1 MIVRR
6 VIWLPDIEDKI
17 IQKHNVLAEEAEEVL
32 FGNTRVRFVE
42 KGHRRGE
49 DVYAAY
55 GQTEAGRYHLI
66 VYFILKQGSEALVL
80 SVRDMDSK
88 ERRLYGGKRR
98 Y

>member
-17 IQKHNVLAEEAEEVL
+17 TQKHNVLAEEAEEVL

-42 KGHRRGE
+42 KGYRRGE

-55 GQTEAGRYHLI
+55 GQTEAGRYLI

-80 SVRDMDSK
+80 SARDMDNK